1 MLQSITNFFKLVFF
15 LRVIGFHINK
25 LDGHLNPTVSENR
38 LMPES
43 EIKEYC
49 KINKHNIVSWFKIK
63 SQDSDSDIYDN
74 FRRLVSQFNKP
85 YAKLALVL
93 IPDSFHLANN
103 IETLARRIIL
113 IKSLGADIKCTNPDY
128 PDPFQNALKY
138 LSFSNGPSFSSS
150 KSGKEILKKAY
161 RGEVLGKIPYGYKSH
176 NGRLVIDDEES
187 KIVKL
192 IFKWY
197 SESFYG
203 LRIIS
208 KLLNQRGHRTKS
220 GRIWTPLTIR
230 SVITNRSYIGTYTRY
245 GIRITSNHEPIIGVD
260 LFNNVNSIL
269 NSKNTTKK
277 KYYKST
283 FLLSRKIICE
293 ICGNTLTGITRRR
306 KWKLKNNE
314 SKSKV
319 YRYYRCQYRLR
330 NISENSKFHS
340 LLNADVVEKDV
351 KDIIFSWSDDF
362 ISNLSPIS
370 SKTYTQEIEEAYSYF
385 VNAFQDYSIGKNDIS
400 HLENSLTRLS
410 QIRENKNVY
419 SSKPNHIIYNQIFS
433 NDIEES
439 KISINQ
445 IISKILI
452 QNNKITVTP
461 YL

>member
-1 MLQSITNFFKLVFF
+1 M
-15 LRVIGFHINK
+15 RVIGFHIDNY
-25 LDGHLNPTVSENR
+25 DDHLYKVASENR
-38 LMPES
+38 LIPES

-63 SQDSDSDIYDN
+63 SSNSDSDIHDN
-74 FRRLVSQFNKP
+74 FRKLVSEFIKP
-85 YAKLALVL
+85 DAKLALVL

-103 IETLARRIIL
+103 IETLARRMIH
-113 IKSLGADIKCTNPDY
+113 IKSIGADIKCTNPDY

-138 LSFSNGPSFSSS
+138 LSFSNKESFSSS
-150 KSGKEILKKAY
+150 KSGKEIIKKAY

-192 IFKWY
+192 IFNMY

-203 LRIIS
+203 LRVIS
-208 KLLNQRGHRTKS
+208 KLLNQRGHKTKS

-230 SVITNRSYIGTYTRY
+230 SIITNRSYIGTYTRY
-245 GIRITSNHEPIIGVD
+245 GIRITSNHEPIISLD

-293 ICGNTLTGITRRR
+293 ICGNSLTGITRKRT
-306 KWKLKNNE
+306 WKLRNNE

-319 YRYYRCQYRLR
+319 YRYYRCEYRFQ
-330 NISENSKFHS
+330 NVSDQSKFHS

-351 KDIIFSWSDDF
+351 KDIISNWDEDF
-362 ISNLSPIS
+362 ISNLSPVS
-370 SKTYTQEIEEAYSYF
+370 SKTYTQEIEQAYSYF
-385 VNAFQDYSIGKNDIS
+385 ANAFQDYAMGKDNIS
-400 HLENSLTRLS
+400 NLENSLKRLDE
-410 QIRENKNVY
+410 IRQNKNVY
-419 SSKPNHIIYNQIFS
+419 LDKQNHIIYHQIFS
-433 NDIEES
+433 NDIQES
-439 KISINQ
+439 KTSLNQ
-445 IISKILI
+445 VVSKILI
-452 QNNKITVTP
+452 QNNKINIFP
-461 YL
+461 YV